1 MKSDVGMSWSRAW
14 LLAISRF
21 SDRLVRREF
30 EGWQH
35 GTE

>member
-1 MKSDVGMSWSRAW
+1 MKSDVGMSWSRVW
-14 LLAISRF
+14 LRAISRC
-21 SDRLVRREF
+21 SDRLVRRGF

>member
-1 MKSDVGMSWSRAW
+1 MKSGVGMSWSRVW
-14 LLAISRF
+14 LRAIRS
-21 SDRLVRREF
+21 STLLLVRREF